1 MVGLMKWV
9 GLERGIQN
17 HMLDFILQQLLLEN
31 SHMHFTEMS
40 LSTVL
45 FACLHNFRLLIRKNY
60 TKFHVWY

>member
-31 SHMHFTEMS
+31 NHMHFTEMS
-40 LSTVL
+40 LSTVAVCML
-45 FACLHNFRLLIRKNY
+45 
-60 TKFHVWY
+60 V